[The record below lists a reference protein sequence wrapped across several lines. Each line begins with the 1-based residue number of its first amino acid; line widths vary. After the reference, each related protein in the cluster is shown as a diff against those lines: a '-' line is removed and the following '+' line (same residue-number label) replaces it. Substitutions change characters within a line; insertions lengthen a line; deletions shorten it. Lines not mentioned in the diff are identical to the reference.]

1 MIIYKQFSF
10 DAAHFLPAV
19 PEGHKC
25 GNMHGHTY
33 MLTVFIEGHPDEKS
47 GWIID
52 YGDLK
57 KKIKPVIELLDH
69 HLMNDIPGLEN
80 PTSENLAI
88 WLWNMIKPL
97 VPELKK
103 IELKETPSSCV
114 IYEGI

>member
-10 DAAHFLPAV
+10 DSAHFLPNV

-33 MLTVFIEGHPDEKS
+33 SLTVFIEGMPEQKS

-57 KKIKPVIELLDH
+57 KIIKPIIEELDH
-69 HLMNDIPGLEN
+69 HLLNEIPGLEN
-80 PTSENLAI
+80 PTSENLSI
-88 WLWNMIKPL
+88 WLWNKIKPL
-97 VPELKK
+97 LPNLKK
-103 IELKETPSSCV
+103 IELKETPSSGV
-114 IYEGI
+114 TYEGF

>member
-10 DAAHFLPAV
+10 DSAHFLPAV

-33 MLTVFIEGHPDEKS
+33 MLTVFIEGHPNENS

-57 KKIKPVIELLDH
+57 KSIQPIIEKLDH
-69 HLMNDIPGLEN
+69 HLLNEIPGLKN
-80 PTSENLAI
+80 PTSENLSI
-88 WLWNMIKPL
+88 WLWNNIKPL
-97 VPELKK
+97 VPGLKR
-103 IELKETPSSCV
+103 IELKETPTSGV
-114 IYEGI
+114 IFEGI